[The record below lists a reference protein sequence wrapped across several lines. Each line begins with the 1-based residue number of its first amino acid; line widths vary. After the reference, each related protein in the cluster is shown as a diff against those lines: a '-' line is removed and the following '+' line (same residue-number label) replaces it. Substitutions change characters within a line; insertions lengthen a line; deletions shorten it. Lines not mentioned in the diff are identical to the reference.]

1 MWQLM
6 EPTIQLHLG
15 KDRRIAFPARFCK
28 EADIHPG
35 DAFFV
40 QRQGTRIVLTPVENE
55 ADKMRQELQ
64 AMLPKAADLMADL
77 REMRDRDVADEA
89 GDR

>member
-1 MWQLM
+1 MDS
-6 EPTIQLHLG
+6 TIQLHLG

-28 EADIHPG
+28 EADLHPG

-40 QRQGTRIVLTPVENE
+40 HRQGSRIVLTPVENE
-55 ADKMRQELQ
+55 AEQMRKELQ
-64 AMLPKAADLMADL
+64 TMLPKDADLMADL
-77 REMRDRDVADEA
+77 RQMRDRDVADEA

>member
-1 MWQLM
+1 M
-6 EPTIQLHLG
+6 ESTIQLHLG

-28 EADIHPG
+28 EADLHPG

-40 QRQGTRIVLTPVENE
+40 QRQGSRIVLTPVENE
-55 ADKMRQELQ
+55 AEQMRKELQ
-64 AMLPKAADLMADL
+64 KMLPKDADPMADL
-77 REMRDRDVADEA
+77 RAMRDRDVADET